1 VFWAELL
8 GRNPGFGVSKD
19 AGNLFVGKKL
29 LHGNVLMLV
38 KKTLLTSR
46 CINER
51 GAGQSQL
58 FSMIPLIQTSHGAA
72 IDKKIVVRVPE
83 LSVNVREEVLR
94 DFSKKI

>member
-1 VFWAELL
+1 
-8 GRNPGFGVSKD
+8 
-19 AGNLFVGKKL
+19 
-29 LHGNVLMLV
+29 MLV